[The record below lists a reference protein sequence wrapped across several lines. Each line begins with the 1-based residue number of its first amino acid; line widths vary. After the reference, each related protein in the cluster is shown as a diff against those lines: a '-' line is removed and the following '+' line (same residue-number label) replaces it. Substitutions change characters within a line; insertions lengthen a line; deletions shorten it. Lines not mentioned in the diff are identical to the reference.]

1 LKDNIFPDPSFQKRI
16 PILSACGI
24 YLFVLGPYMVPAYR
38 LGSRAA
44 DNNVSFER
52 AWICTLIYVFG
63 VVIMLLSDSQ
73 KYYTLK
79 YKKGLISDGMMK
91 YTRNPNY
98 LGEIMIYGS
107 FILLVN
113 DTLSYVCVM
122 QVWFIV
128 FTLRIMEKENS
139 LRKKE
144 GWQQYS
150 QRSWVLIPKINGRT
164 LDSLIVYGLTSVLGL
179 WMYNNGGI
187 KSTLNLL
194 KLSFN

>member
-1 LKDNIFPDPSFQKRI
+1 
-16 PILSACGI
+16 
-24 YLFVLGPYMVPAYR
+24 M
-38 LGSRAA
+38 
-44 DNNVSFER
+44 
-52 AWICTLIYVFG
+52 IYVFG

-98 LGEIMIYGS
+98 LGEVMIYGA

-113 DTLSYVCVM
+113 DILSYICVM

-144 GWQQYS
+144 GWAQYS
-150 QRSWVLIPKINGRT
+150 QRSWVLIPKVNGRT
-164 LDSLIVYGLTSVLGL
+164 IDSIVFYGAAIAISA
-179 WMYNNGGI
+179 WMYSNGGI
-187 KSTLNLL
+187 KSTLIILNQ
-194 KLSFN
+194 KYQGI